1 MIGLAFALG
10 AAASLSDIRERI
22 IPNAAVLAL
31 AACGL
36 AFQLM
41 RAVGAVPA
49 WMPLSHALSELLA
62 QPLPC
67 IATAAGLLVAGAA
80 LELAWRRRKGEQGL
94 GMGDIKLLAAWGA
107 VLGADVVW
115 AFAFAC
121 LGGAVFALVRN
132 EKGFP
137 MAPWLTLGCALVCAA
152 LLLIVPR

>member
-41 RAVGAVPA
+41 RAVGAV
-49 WMPLSHALSELLA
+49 
-62 QPLPC
+62 
-67 IATAAGLLVAGAA
+67 
-80 LELAWRRRKGEQGL
+80 
-94 GMGDIKLLAAWGA
+94 
-107 VLGADVVW
+107 LGADVVW

-121 LGGAVFALVRN
+121 LGGAVFALVRG

-152 LLLIVPR
+152 FLLIGPR